1 MKHRVIIFALFMFAV
16 TAINAQTV
24 NNVEYFLD
32 GDPGYGLTQR
42 ITNIRIGENSL
53 TFDISE
59 AEAGAHVLYA
69 RVQDSQG
76 RWSTTMSRPIYIE
89 RNPDIVRVEYFFDDN
104 DPGKG
109 KAHAMAIPNVR
120 YKGRLDFTTQLD
132 ITGLALGEHTLTVR
146 AVNRFDKWTNVLT
159 RKFTIVEGGVDPVTP
174 DPPTTTGDLSR
185 IEYFFD
191 TDPGYG
197 KGIALENP
205 QTGTNTYTMS
215 FENLQHGAHVLYLRA
230 QDTNGLWSSVIAR
243 PIYVSPLSSQEITAV
258 EYFFDNNDPGEG
270 KASAVEL
277 PANLAKELSFAFE
290 VNISGLSKG
299 EHQFNLRARDN
310 HGVWSLLE
318 SRPFRINDLSGVDA
332 VEWTWQLGISMQTG
346 YCKVEAI
353 GNANRGDCL
362 VEVLSANGMTLAKD
376 IWKQSASEISIPT
389 RIKRGQIVIVK
400 VTETTTSRTFV
411 RRCLI
416 DK

>member
-1 MKHRVIIFALFMFAV
+1 MANNAGSFTDIDYYNIDLPTGVKSTYGAFAGETPYVLSGVPSGPVIIDLDVPTTVEIKDRSPEVMKHRVIIFALFMFAV

-69 RVQDSQG
+69 RAQDSQG

-174 DPPTTTGDLSR
+174 DPPMTTGDLSR
-185 IEYFFD
+185 IVRDGSPRVFHHF
-191 TDPGYG
+191 
-197 KGIALENP
+197 
-205 QTGTNTYTMS
+205 QT
-215 FENLQHGAHVLYLRA
+215 
-230 QDTNGLWSSVIAR
+230 
-243 PIYVSPLSSQEITAV
+243 
-258 EYFFDNNDPGEG
+258 
-270 KASAVEL
+270 
-277 PANLAKELSFAFE
+277 
-290 VNISGLSKG
+290 
-299 EHQFNLRARDN
+299 
-310 HGVWSLLE
+310 
-318 SRPFRINDLSGVDA
+318 
-332 VEWTWQLGISMQTG
+332 
-346 YCKVEAI
+346 
-353 GNANRGDCL
+353 
-362 VEVLSANGMTLAKD
+362 
-376 IWKQSASEISIPT
+376 
-389 RIKRGQIVIVK
+389 
-400 VTETTTSRTFV
+400 
-411 RRCLI
+411 
-416 DK
+416 